1 MIINVLSSTFSL
13 DGKSGAKRS
22 SAFNALQC
30 FIDDSSDECAVLT
43 DFCSYT
49 VPVSLGVLIED
60 ILALVFIR
68 PSIIE
73 RPISFL
79 ANKQGA

>member
-1 MIINVLSSTFSL
+1 MCCLPLFPLMEKVEQKDQVHSMRCSVLF
-13 DGKSGAKRS
+13 
-22 SAFNALQC
+22 
-30 FIDDSSDECAVLT
+30 DDSSDECAVLT

>member
-1 MIINVLSSTFSL
+1 MFYLPLFPLMEKVEQKDQAHSMRCSVLF
-13 DGKSGAKRS
+13 
-22 SAFNALQC
+22 
-30 FIDDSSDECAVLT
+30 DDSSDECAVLT
-43 DFCSYT
+43 GFCSYT
-49 VPVSLGVLIED
+49 VRVSLGVLIED